1 MKNKKSYLIVCVLVI
16 FFIGI
21 IVYVF
26 TKDKKTTTEYSNQ
39 TSDSIDMSMDFTD
52 EDIDWSNYESKDYTL
67 TKSITIT
74 TAGVYNLTGT
84 IDDGVVTINT
94 KGNVKL
100 VLNNVNITNSKGPAI
115 YVKDADTVVIETSS
129 GSTNYLEDSETY
141 SGYDTDEIG
150 TIFSHNDISFE
161 GKGTLV
167 VKSNNEDA
175 IVGKDALKI
184 VSGTYEITAKD
195 DGIRGK
201 DYVYIKNGKFK
212 ITSSGDA
219 IKSTNDTDSTKGY
232 VLIENGTFD
241 INATLD
247 GIQAETKL
255 LIKDGIFNIIT
266 GGGSVNASTKEEWGH
281 WGSSS
286 STDSESAKGIKAGD
300 NLFIENGTINIDS
313 SDDSMHSNN
322 YIGIKAGTITLSSGD
337 DGIHAD
343 TELIIDSGN
352 INIEK
357 SYEGLES
364 SKMTINNG
372 EISVTSS
379 DDGIN
384 VAGGNDSSAMG
395 RPGANNFS
403 SNTSNILTI
412 NGGSIYVDADGDGI
426 DVNGSAYINGANITV
441 DGPSNGGNGALDY
454 DQEFVI
460 NGGTLVAGGASGMA
474 QGASSSSKVYNLLVN
489 FTSTYSSGDKITIED
504 SNNKEIISYE
514 SAKSYSTL
522 VVSSPKLENGKSY
535 TIKVNGS
542 EYKTFTISS
551 ITTTIGNS
559 SNNRN
564 MGNMGGGP
572 KGRR

>member
-1 MKNKKSYLIVCVLVI
+1 MKNKKVYLIVGVLVI
-16 FFIGI
+16 CFIGI
-21 IVYVF
+21 LIYF
-26 TKDKKTTTEYSNQ
+26 FAKDKKKDTKLSNQ
-39 TSDSIDMSMDFTD
+39 TSDSIDMSIDFSD
-52 EDIDWSNYESKDYTL
+52 KEIDWSNYESKDYTL

-100 VLNNVNITNSKGPAI
+100 VLNNVNITNSKGPSI

-141 SGYDTDEIG
+141 SGYDIDEIG
-150 TIFSHNDISFE
+150 TIFSHSDISFE
-161 GKGTLV
+161 GEGTLV

-175 IVGKDALKI
+175 IVGKDDLKI
-184 VSGTYEITAKD
+184 VSGTYEINAKD
-195 DGIRGK
+195 DGICGK
-201 DYVYIKNGKFK
+201 DSVYIKNGKFK

-232 VLIENGTFD
+232 VLIENGNFD
-241 INATLD
+241 INSTLD

-255 LIKDGIFNIIT
+255 LIKDGTFDIIT
-266 GGGSVNASTKEEWGH
+266 GSGSVNASTKEEWGH

-286 STDSESAKGIKAGD
+286 SNDSESAKGIKAGD
-300 NLFIENGTINIDS
+300 NLLIENGIINIDS
-313 SDDSMHSNN
+313 SDDSIHSNN
-322 YIGIKAGTITLSSGD
+322 YVGIKSGTITLSSGD

-343 TELIIDSGN
+343 TELIIDSGK

-364 SKMTINNG
+364 SKITINNG
-372 EISVTSS
+372 EINVTSS

-403 SNTSNILTI
+403 SNTSNILNI
-412 NGGSIYVDADGDGI
+412 NGGTIYVDSDGDGI
-426 DVNGSAYINGANITV
+426 DVNGSAYINEGNVIV
-441 DGPSNGGNGALDY
+441 YGPSNGGNGALDY
-454 DQEFVI
+454 DREFVI
-460 NGGTLVAGGASGMA
+460 NGGTLVAGGSSGMA
-474 QGASSSSKVYNLLVN
+474 QGASSTSKVYNLLVN
-489 FTSTYSSGDKITIED
+489 FTSNYNKDDEITIEN
-504 SNNKEIISYE
+504 SNNKEILSYK
-514 SAKSYSTL
+514 SDKSYSTL
-522 VVSSPKLENGKSY
+522 VVASPKLENGKSY
-535 TIKVNGS
+535 TIKVNGNKY
-542 EYKTFTISS
+542 ETFTISS
-551 ITTTIGNS
+551 ITTTIGNG

-564 MGNMGGGP
+564 MGDMGGGP
-572 KGRR
+572 KGRH